1 MYQQPYDQLMKDMFK
16 EDTESLL
23 AFLLPGAT
31 FLDLLDIEVLR
42 APMRMD
48 RVCRMKYKG
57 KTCLLNLEFQA
68 DQDDDMAHRLHV
80 YHANLWYEHKLP
92 IISLVFYLFRCP
104 TVTSPLREE
113 IGEGEVVL
121 TFHYLVCK
129 LWECD
134 ARKFIKEHP
143 IHLYP
148 WLPAME
154 NTDADFLV
162 WAIDDMVEYY
172 RGEEATLARKVLW
185 FSFFFRRGTRLP
197 LQERQKVEERLKML
211 EQLLE
216 QDEWVLKQ
224 KALSEQKGE
233 QVGFAKG
240 EQKGEQKTLRE
251 MLIEIVQLRYPS
263 LVTLAEQKVPSIRG
277 IDVLRLAVKK
287 MLATPDE
294 ATVRLL
300 LNTLSD

>member
-1 MYQQPYDQLMKDMFK
+1 LYQQPYDQLMKDMFK
-16 EDTESLL
+16 EDTASLL

-42 APMRMD
+42 PPMRMD
-48 RVCRMKYKG
+48 RVCRMQYKG
-57 KTCLLNLEFQA
+57 RTCLLNLEFQA
-68 DQDDDMAHRLHV
+68 DQDDDMAHRLLV
-80 YHANLWYEHKLP
+80 YHANLWREHKLP
-92 IISLVFYLFRCP
+92 IISLVFYLFRCS
-104 TVTSPLREE
+104 TVTSPLLEE
-113 IGEGEVVL
+113 VGEGEAVL
-121 TFHYLVCK
+121 IFHFGVCK

-134 ARKFIKEHP
+134 AHKFIKEHP

-148 WLPAME
+148 WLPAMD
-154 NTDADFLV
+154 NADADLLL
-162 WAIDDMVEYY
+162 WAIDNMVEYY
-172 RGEEATLARKVLW
+172 RGKEVTLTRHILW
-185 FSFFFRRGTRLP
+185 FGFVFRRGTRLP
-197 LQERQKVEERLKML
+197 LHERQKVEERLKML

-233 QVGFAKG
+233 QIGFA
-240 EQKGEQKTLRE
+240 KGEQKTLRE

-277 IDVLRLAVKK
+277 VDVLRLAVKK